1 MTYEDLTPDEREAL
15 ELLRGNAPEAPT
27 ALASL
32 DEAGR
37 ARVLEALS
45 TQASAPE
52 PDDPV
57 APSAVDGSANE
68 APDDEPALEDA
79 PVSQPS
85 SPTTFA
91 DRLLAQKVTV
101 ADKQV
106 PLVPSAVGLVLL
118 LVAVILL
125 VRACGGGGDPLEAL
139 AERGMEAVD
148 NLDDHADKVGDD
160 RLFDAAD
167 RVRDDMRTLMSA
179 AEADDNDFDEMLE
192 AGDAVAELGT
202 ELLDFV
208 EIAADLTG
216 QVRPEEAIRAA
227 AHAARDAG
235 QLLTNDDVLDQAE
248 SFAKKLLDT
257 HIEENARRTDSEE
270 VREFRRAA
278 EDLMG
283 AARRKLV
290 TRVNSEMRRAE
301 LWADHRTVEW
311 QDSDERDASLDETND
326 ILQELWAEAWEASED
341 YDQAVDDFC
350 YFEERV
356 EWRGSAYP
364 SCQWEA
370 PPF

>member
-1 MTYEDLTPDEREAL
+1 MAHEDLTPDEREAL
-15 ELLRGNAPEAPT
+15 ELLRENAPEAPT

-32 DEAGR
+32 DEASR
-37 ARVLEALS
+37 ARVLGALS

-57 APSAVDGSANE
+57 APSVVDEPADE
-68 APDDEPALEDA
+68 TPDDEPTLEDA
-79 PVSQPS
+79 PVSPPS

-139 AERGMEAVD
+139 ANRGMEAVD
-148 NLDDHADKVGDD
+148 NLDDHADKVDD
-160 RLFDAAD
+160 ERLYDAAD

-179 AEADDNDFDEMLE
+179 ADADDNNFDEMLE

-208 EIAADLTG
+208 VLAADLTG
-216 QVRPEEAIRAA
+216 QLRSEEATRAA
-227 AHAARDAG
+227 AQAARDAG
-235 QLLTNDDVLDQAE
+235 QLLTNDGVLDQAK

-278 EDLMG
+278 EDLME

-290 TRVNSEMRRAE
+290 TRVNHEMKRAGLYAE
-301 LWADHRTVEW
+301 HRTVEW
-311 QDSDERDASLDETND
+311 QNTDERDASIDEIND
-326 ILQELWAEAWEASED
+326 ITQELWAEAWEASED

-356 EWRGSAYP
+356 EWRRSAYP